1 MSPPTPIPAG
11 LVDAL
16 LSSERVF
23 VLTGS
28 GVSAESGIPTFRQA
42 QTGLWARF
50 DPHELATPQA
60 FFANPRL
67 VWEWYEWRRQLIAR
81 AEPNPAH
88 LALVSLQQRLPSLT
102 LVTQNVDGLH
112 QLAGSTGVI
121 ELHGNIR
128 RTICSQERT
137 VIETWPETEESPP
150 RCPGCQGFLRP
161 DVVWFGESLPTE
173 AIDAAM
179 KAANECDLFLSI
191 GTSAIVHPAASLAH
205 IALQQGARVAEIN
218 TERTPLTPF
227 ADYAV
232 LGKAGVLMP
241 GLLDHFQ

>member
-1 MSPPTPIPAG
+1 MNSQTPFPAG

-16 LSSERVF
+16 RSCEHLV

-42 QTGLWARF
+42 QTGFWARF
-50 DPHELATPQA
+50 DPQELATPQA
-60 FFANPRL
+60 FFANSRL
-67 VWEWYEWRRQLIAR
+67 VWEWYEWRRQLITD

-88 LALVSLQQRLPSLT
+88 LALVSLQQRLPELT
-102 LVTQNVDGLH
+102 LITQNVDGLH
-112 QLAGSTGVI
+112 QLAGSRGVV
-121 ELHGNIR
+121 ELHGNIQ

-137 VIETWPETEESPP
+137 VIETWSETAESPP
-150 RCPGCQGFLRP
+150 RCPNCQAHLRP
-161 DVVWFGESLPTE
+161 DVVWFGESLPAE
-173 AIDAAM
+173 AIDQAM

-205 IALQQGARVAEIN
+205 IALRQGASIAEIN
-218 TERTPLTPF
+218 TEQTPLTP
-227 ADYAV
+227 YANYTV

-241 GLLDHFQ
+241 GLLDLFQ

>member
-121 ELHGNIR
+121 S
-128 RTICSQERT
+128 T
-137 VIETWPETEESPP
+137 
-150 RCPGCQGFLRP
+150 
-161 DVVWFGESLPTE
+161 
-173 AIDAAM
+173 
-179 KAANECDLFLSI
+179 LSI
-191 GTSAIVHPAASLAH
+191 QVG
-205 IALQQGARVAEIN
+205 
-218 TERTPLTPF
+218 
-227 ADYAV
+227 
-232 LGKAGVLMP
+232 
-241 GLLDHFQ
+241 